1 MKEKKDKAMTALSP
15 YKMSGSHDYLLDGNM
30 HSQQAA
36 EPAPQTFVSL
46 LEFVSEIYEVS
57 TLTL

>member
-1 MKEKKDKAMTALSP
+1 VKESKDKDTTALSP
-15 YKMSGSHDYLLDGNM
+15 YKMSGSLDYLLDGNM

-36 EPAPQTFVSL
+36 EPVPQTFVSL
-46 LEFVSEIYEVS
+46 IEFVSKVYEVS

>member
-1 MKEKKDKAMTALSP
+1 
-15 YKMSGSHDYLLDGNM
+15 MSGSLDYLLDGNM

-46 LEFVSEIYEVS
+46 IEFVSKVYEGLNMGPS
-57 TLTL
+57 SGAPQAIFSLNRQA